1 MTVQELIDT
10 LSCYDPQM
18 KVGII
23 DRYADTGQNI
33 GNVYRDTIDR
43 YSEEEVVY
51 LEGGQLL

>member
-10 LSCYDPQM
+10 LSYYDPQM

-23 DRYADTGQNI
+23 DQYADTGQNV
-33 GNVYRDTIDR
+33 GSVYRDTIDR
-43 YSEEEVVY
+43 YSEEEVIY